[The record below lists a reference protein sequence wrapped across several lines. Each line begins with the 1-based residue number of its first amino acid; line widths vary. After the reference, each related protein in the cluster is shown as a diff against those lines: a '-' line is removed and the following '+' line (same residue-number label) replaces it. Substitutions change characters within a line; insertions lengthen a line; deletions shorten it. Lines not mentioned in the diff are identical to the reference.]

1 TTGLACMSLACFS
14 IIEWLL
20 LRKDYL
26 TESILIKNVNQKSLD
41 AFLLPNI
48 LTRIINLN
56 INTIDI
62 LDFISLF
69 IILIYMFIV
78 TAFIYFCPSLIK
90 LIMKYLKL
98 SKY

>member
-1 TTGLACMSLACFS
+1 MSLACFR
-14 IIEWLL
+14 IIQWLL
-20 LRKDYL
+20 LRKGYL
-26 TESILIKNVNQKSLD
+26 TESILVKNVNQKSLD
-41 AFLLPNI
+41 AFLLANI

-56 INTIDI
+56 INTIDT

-69 IILIYMFIV
+69 IILIYISIV
-78 TAFIYFCPSLIK
+78 TAFIYFCLSLIK